1 MKAMYEAMFAK
12 GLDMGDP
19 DVVTGVLTANGFDA
33 AAFAALRE
41 RVLACA
47 KCPHLASSRQTVV
60 FGVGNPD
67 AQLMFV
73 GEAPGVDEDRQGEPF
88 VGAAGQLLDKIIVAT
103 GLTRPSVYIA
113 NVLKCRPDTPGQ
125 SYGNRPPRLDEMGT
139 CLPYLLEQIQLIQ
152 PRVIVALGVA
162 VMLMYFV
169 LVVQFGSFLDPLA
182 ILLSLPLSLI
192 GVMLALLLWRSTL
205 NVFSMIGLILLVGL
219 AIKNGILLV
228 DRTNHNREEGLSVHD
243 ALLEAG
249 PARLRAI
256 LMTSVTIAIALL
268 PTAFQLGEGSELRAP
283 LAATVIGGVI
293 SSTLLTLVFVP
304 VMYTLMYALR
314 LRSGQAI
321 GWMWHAV
328 TGPAAPDGPADR
340 ERTGSAAADVA
351 SIEK

>member
-1 MKAMYEAMFAK
+1 MSAYVQLLDAAIRDLEARKAAGERFITVAPA
-12 GLDMGDP
+12 
-19 DVVTGVLTANGFDA
+19 TLTALAAPANAPAPARPTPAPAARAGGLPPPSAAPATSARAPLFPAVQPAPARPTLAAPVAPALAPKLNLSAPERA

-152 PRVIVALGVA
+152 PRVIVALGGTA
-162 VMLMYFV
+162 VSGL
-169 LVVQFGSFLDPLA
+169 FGQA
-182 ILLSLPLSLI
+182 EVRI
-192 GVMLALLLWRSTL
+192 T
-205 NVFSMIGLILLVGL
+205 
-219 AIKNGILLV
+219 
-228 DRTNHNREEGLSVHD
+228 
-243 ALLEAG
+243 
-249 PARLRAI
+249 RLRGSW
-256 LMTSVTIAIALL
+256 MDFHGTPVM
-268 PTAFQLGEGSELRAP
+268 PTFHPSYVLRAEP
-283 LAATVIGGVI
+283 GPDKGRATKRQVWEDMLKVMERLEMPI
-293 SSTLLTLVFVP
+293 S
-304 VMYTLMYALR
+304 
-314 LRSGQAI
+314 
-321 GWMWHAV
+321 
-328 TGPAAPDGPADR
+328 
-340 ERTGSAAADVA
+340 
-351 SIEK
+351 EKQRGYFK